1 MRIKRSFRRGLP
13 LLLTALL
20 LAALLTGCGGSK
32 PETQPASAAE
42 TAQTQEPQTAA
53 TALPSDEVQRQ
64 VIEANRALWAFED
77 PYDSPWFYT
86 VADLDHNGLL
96 EILAATTQ
104 GTGIFTY
111 AHYYEVLADGSGL
124 KNLYHD
130 GMEIEG
136 PDDWPEVIRD
146 KLDFYYDPADDS
158 YHYLCEGVTR
168 EGAAHQYFAWYALCL
183 QKGVAEW
190 ELLASKEVE
199 WLDGGE
205 TETITCRDAQGNPI
219 TEQEYDE
226 AAAERFAGLE
236 KRTAALFW
244 HQVENPFEETAGS
257 LSEGESEPTG
267 EETPVTETPSAP
279 DNNPTFHIT
288 KNPTSEAL
296 AIGGKTWFIAYAD
309 NDTEPTWQLTDPDGQ
324 LYSLEAAM
332 DYNPGL
338 RLEALPQGT
347 LAVSDV
353 PLSLNGWGVVAR
365 FDGEGGYLYTEPA
378 YLYVGDYVSAYSG
391 VIQRYRAA
399 YESGSRDAGYAMEH
413 ELSEIISSSEHV
425 GYARQDLDKN
435 GIPELIVAGIGTD
448 DFSSNMI
455 YDIYT
460 LTDNR
465 PVNLVQSWA
474 RNRYYLRTDSLIV
487 NEGSGGAAFSEVYLF
502 AVGADGLT
510 PKEGIITFFPGDD
523 RDSCYHQVGHC
534 DYEPQPGDERISMEE
549 YSAVWDSW
557 KSLCYIPPLTQIA

>member
-1 MRIKRSFRRGLP
+1 MKKHAGIKRKLALWLAV
-13 LLLTALL
+13 LLLTGLFA
-20 LAALLTGCGGSK
+20 GCAGREKS
-32 PETQPASAAE
+32 
-42 TAQTQEPQTAA
+42 EPPSSPS
-53 TALPSDEVQRQ
+53 LPSDKVQRQ
-64 VIEANRALWAFED
+64 VIEENRELWAFTD
-77 PYDSPWFYT
+77 PYDSPWYYT
-86 VADLDHNGLL
+86 VLDLDHNGLL

-124 KNLYHD
+124 KNLYHE
-130 GMEIEG
+130 GVEIEG

-146 KLDFYYDPADDS
+146 SLDFYYDPADDS

-183 QKGVAEW
+183 QNGVAEW
-190 ELLASKEVE
+190 ELLASKDVE
-199 WLDGGE
+199 WLNGGE
-205 TETITCRDAQGNPI
+205 TENITCKDAQGNPI
-219 TEQEYDE
+219 TEQEYDT
-226 AAAERFAGLE
+226 AAEERFEGLE

-244 HQVENPFEETAGS
+244 TQEEIPFENAGS
-257 LSEGESEPTG
+257 ALFDEEPTPA
-267 EETPVTETPSAP
+267 EEPAETETPYAP
-279 DNNPTFHIT
+279 VGNPTFHIT

-378 YLYVGDYVSAYSG
+378 YLYVGDYVSAYSA
-391 VIQRYRAA
+391 VIENYKAA
-399 YESGSRDAGYAMEH
+399 YNSGNRSGGYAAENG
-413 ELSEIISSSEHV
+413 LSELITYHEHV
-425 GYARQDLDKN
+425 GYALKDLNKD
-435 GIPELIVAGIGTD
+435 GTPELIVAGMGAA
-448 DFSSNMI
+448 DFGENAI
-455 YDIYT
+455 LDLYT
-460 LTDNR
+460 LQNGMPLQLACT
-465 PVNLVQSWA
+465 WA
-474 RNRYYLRTDSLIV
+474 RNRYYLRTDSLII

>member
-1 MRIKRSFRRGLP
+1 MKTKRFPFLFLTV
-13 LLLTALL
+13 LLLSALL
-20 LAALLTGCGGSK
+20 VGCGGSQ
-32 PETQPASAAE
+32 PETQPAPTAE
-42 TAQTQEPQTAA
+42 PGA
-53 TALPSDEVQRQ
+53 TPLLPSDETQRQ
-64 VIEANRALWAFED
+64 LIEANRALWAFED

-86 VADLDHNGLL
+86 IADLDHNGLL

-111 AHYYEVLADGSGL
+111 AHYYEVLPDGSGL

-183 QKGVAEW
+183 KNGVAEW
-190 ELLASKEVE
+190 ELLASKDVE

-205 TETITCRDAQGNPI
+205 TETVTCEDAQGNPI
-219 TEQEYDE
+219 TAQEYDE

-244 HQVENPFEETAGS
+244 NQVENPFDQDAGAFPGEEPAPAAEEPGETA
-257 LSEGESEPTG
+257 
-267 EETPVTETPSAP
+267 
-279 DNNPTFHIT
+279 NNPTFHIT

-296 AIGGKTWFIAYAD
+296 AIGSKTWFIAYAD
-309 NDTEPTWQLTDPDGQ
+309 NDTEPTWQLVDPDG
-324 LYSLEAAM
+324 LVYSLDSAM
-332 DYNPGL
+332 ACNPGL
-338 RLEALPQGT
+338 QLEALPQDT
-347 LAVSDV
+347 LAVSNV
-353 PLSLNGWGVVAR
+353 PLSVNGWSVVAR
-365 FDGEGGYLYTEPA
+365 FDGEGGYRLTEPA
-378 YLYVGDYVSAYSG
+378 YLYVGDYVSAYGAVIENYKTAYSSG
-391 VIQRYRAA
+391 NR
-399 YESGSRDAGYAMEH
+399 SGGYAAENG
-413 ELSEIISSSEHV
+413 LSELITYHDHV
-425 GYARQDLDKN
+425 GYALKDLNKD
-435 GIPELIVAGIGTD
+435 GTPELIIAGMGAA
-448 DFSSNMI
+448 DFGENAI
-455 YDIYT
+455 LDLYT
-460 LTDNR
+460 LQNGAPLQLACT
-465 PVNLVQSWA
+465 WA

-510 PKEGIITFFPGDD
+510 PQEGVITFFPGDD

-534 DYEPQPGDERISMEE
+534 DYEPQPGDDRISMEE
-549 YSAVWDSW
+549 YTAIWDSW
-557 KSLCYIPPLTQIA
+557 KSLCYIPPLTKIA

>member
-1 MRIKRSFRRGLP
+1 MQNAYGFRRGLA
-13 LLLTALL
+13 LLLSALL
-20 LAALLTGCGGSK
+20 LAGLLAGCGGSGK
-32 PETQPASAAE
+32 PAEEPAAK
-42 TAQTQEPQTAA
+42 P
-53 TALPSDEVQRQ
+53 ALPSDEAQRQ
-64 VIEANRALWAFED
+64 VIEANRELWAFTD

-86 VADLDHNGLL
+86 IADLDHNGLL

-146 KLDFYYDPADDS
+146 QLDFYYDPADDS

-183 QKGVAEW
+183 QNGVAEW
-190 ELLASKEVE
+190 ELLASKDVE

-205 TETITCRDAQGNPI
+205 TENVTCKDAQGNPI

-244 HQVENPFEETAGS
+244 TQEEIPFEDAGS
-257 LSEGESEPTG
+257 ALFDEEPTPA
-267 EETPVTETPSAP
+267 EEPAETETPYAP
-279 DNNPTFHIT
+279 VGNPTFHIT
-288 KNPTSEAL
+288 KNPTSESL
-296 AIGGKTWFIAYAD
+296 SVGGKTWFIAHAD
-309 NDTEPTWQLTDPDGQ
+309 NGVAPVWQMLDPWGEVYT
-324 LYSLEAAM
+324 LSAAM
-332 DYNPGL
+332 DSNPGL
-338 RLEALPQGT
+338 QLEVLPKDT
-347 LAVSDV
+347 LAVSNV
-353 PLSLNGWGVVAR
+353 PLSVNGWSVVAR
-365 FDGEGGYLYTEPA
+365 FDGDGGSLTTEPA
-378 YLYVGDYVSAYSG
+378 FLYVGDFVSAYGS
-391 VIQRYRAA
+391 VIQKY
-399 YESGSRDAGYAMEH
+399 RDAVSRGGEIDLGYVYENGLAEGVKDC
-413 ELSEIISSSEHV
+413 EHV
-425 GYARQDLDKN
+425 GYALKDLDKN
-435 GIPELIVAGIGTD
+435 GIPELIIADLFAGNYDNPIIFDICTL
-448 DFSSNMI
+448 SNGVPKS
-455 YDIYT
+455 
-460 LTDNR
+460 LA
-465 PVNLVQSWA
+465 QSWA

-534 DYEPQPGDERISMEE
+534 DYEPQPDDTKISLEE
-549 YSAVWDSW
+549 YSTIWDSW